1 MPLFNNN
8 AAIAQ
13 GNYNYGDSYS
23 TYPTDDNKYECQTGP
38 FEWFFVGS
46 VEFCKHVKFDDNKR
60 DHRDNNQT
68 GTQGPQGPPGATGPQ
83 GFNGTDG
90 QDGQDGING
99 TDGAQGLPGE
109 TGAIGPQGPNQ
120 INSTSIYT
128 VSGPGNSTSA
138 IFPTATDI
146 AKCLPGDTV
155 LSDSFNATMFGPPS
169 VIVDFALPTQDGWQ
183 TSITRESN
191 ANILFN
197 TLAQCFNNPF
207 FYLFLITDTCYN
219 Y

>member
-1 MPLFNNN
+1 MLNLMIIKEIIEIIIKQELKVHKVHPEQQVHKALT
-8 AAIAQ
+8 ALM
-13 GNYNYGDSYS
+13 DK
-23 TYPTDDNKYECQTGP
+23 TDKMELMEPTE
-38 FEWFFVGS
+38 
-46 VEFCKHVKFDDNKR
+46 
-60 DHRDNNQT
+60 
-68 GTQGPQGPPGATGPQ
+68 
-83 GFNGTDG
+83 
-90 QDGQDGING
+90 
-99 TDGAQGLPGE
+99 QGLPGE

>member
-1 MPLFNNN
+1 MEIV
-8 AAIAQ
+8 IA
-13 GNYNYGDSYS
+13 
-23 TYPTDDNKYECQTGP
+23 PTNDDNKYEGQTGP
-38 FEWFFVGS
+38 FEGFFVGS
-46 VEFCKHVKFDDNKR
+46 VEFCKHGKFDDNKR

-68 GTQGPQGPPGATGPQ
+68 GTQGQQGPPGAT
-83 GFNGTDG
+83 
-90 QDGQDGING
+90 
-99 TDGAQGLPGE
+99 
-109 TGAIGPQGPNQ
+109 GPQGPNQ

-146 AKCLPGDTV
+146 DKCLPGDTV
-155 LSDSFNATMFGPPS
+155 LSGSFKATMFGPPS

-197 TLAQCFNNPF
+197 TLAQCFNNP
-207 FYLFLITDTCYN
+207 
-219 Y
+219 